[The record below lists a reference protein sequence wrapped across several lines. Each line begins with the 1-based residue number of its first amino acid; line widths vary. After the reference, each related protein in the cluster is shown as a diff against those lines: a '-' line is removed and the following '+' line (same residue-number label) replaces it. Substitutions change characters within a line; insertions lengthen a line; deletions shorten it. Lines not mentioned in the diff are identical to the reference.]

1 MGIDNGGTTIPDR
14 LDAALVA
21 LGLVESRAKAQRLIK
36 SGKVMVD
43 GVTAVKPAQT
53 IASASDI
60 AIDKGDDYVSRGA
73 YKLVGAFDAFRA
85 AGLPEP
91 VGFDCLDIGASTG
104 GFCDV
109 LLRRG
114 AHRVIALDVGHGQ
127 LDPRIAGDPRI
138 IEMSG
143 VNIRDVRDGDLPYRP
158 RMVVSDVSFISLTYV
173 IPVIAR
179 IAAPDAH
186 IVLLVKPQFEVGK
199 GHLGKGG
206 IVEDP
211 ALRERALAAV
221 AACADECGLGVVATA
236 PSPIEGTHGNAEYLL
251 YARGGALSG
260 VQALR
265 RLRCVCEQV
274 GRNNDTSA
282 VPSPA
287 TCEALHN
294 RSIRQRSDSSTASAC
309 RVTHVRAWTRTAL
322 PTTVRAR
329 LDAVYSPIACR
340 VSIMLCNGSMLS
352 VSVRTSVLSSTPRN
366 VTDVAEMILS
376 LLRMPST
383 VTSPAH
389 TRSPSARTT
398 PTKRSVRQDS
408 LPETWISP

>member
-85 AGLPEP
+85 AWLPEP

-221 AACADECGLGVVATA
+221 AACADECGLDVVATA

-251 YARGGALSG
+251 YARA
-260 VQALR
+260 
-265 RLRCVCEQV
+265 
-274 GRNNDTSA
+274 
-282 VPSPA
+282 
-287 TCEALHN
+287 
-294 RSIRQRSDSSTASAC
+294 
-309 RVTHVRAWTRTAL
+309 
-322 PTTVRAR
+322 
-329 LDAVYSPIACR
+329 
-340 VSIMLCNGSMLS
+340 
-352 VSVRTSVLSSTPRN
+352 
-366 VTDVAEMILS
+366 AE
-376 LLRMPST
+376 R
-383 VTSPAH
+383 
-389 TRSPSARTT
+389 
-398 PTKRSVRQDS
+398 
-408 LPETWISP
+408 